1 MSLQINKCDPE
12 LGLKIHNFLLQKGV
26 ETPGVRNIS
35 ETNDEIKIKSIAGHF
50 SDIMQILGLDL
61 KNDSLRETPQRVAK
75 MYIHEFFWGLK
86 PENFPIC
93 TLIENAMHYDEMIVE
108 KDILLMSN
116 CEHHFV
122 PIEGKAHVAYIPK
135 DKIIGLSKIN
145 RVVEYFARRP
155 QVQERISEQIYHAL
169 SYILETKDVAVVI
182 EAAHSCVK
190 MRGVEDCGSLTVTA
204 KLGGYFRERPETRA
218 EFMALI
224 RKG

>member
-1 MSLQINKCDPE
+1 MSLQMNKCDPE
-12 LGLKIHNFLLQKGV
+12 LGLKIHNYLLQKGV
-26 ETPGVRNIS
+26 ETPGVRNFS
-35 ETNDEIKIKSIAGHF
+35 EIADSLKIKTIAENF
-50 SDIMQILGLDL
+50 SNIMQVLGLDL
-61 KNDSLRETPQRVAK
+61 KNDSLINTPYRVAK
-75 MYIHEFFWGLK
+75 MFVNEVFWGLK

-93 TLIENAMHYDEMIVE
+93 TVIENAMHYDEMVVE
-108 KDILLMSN
+108 KDILLISN

-122 PIEGKAHVAYIPK
+122 PIEGKVHVAYIPK

-155 QVQERISEQIYHAL
+155 QVQERISEQIYYAL
-169 SYILETKDVAVVI
+169 SCILETRSVAVVI
-182 EAAHSCVK
+182 QAAHSCVK

-224 RKG
+224 RS